1 MSSATLQNENLRQV
15 RTVAFASLIGT
26 SIEWYDF
33 FIYGTLTSI
42 VFSRLFFPGS
52 DALVSAIL
60 AYATFAVGFLV
71 RPIGGIII
79 GHFGDR
85 IGRKPLLIFT
95 LSTMGVATFL
105 IGLLPTYEQVGVAA
119 PMALVTLRVMQG
131 LALGGEWGGAVLMA
145 FEFSNEETRA
155 RYSCYPQIG
164 LAIGLA
170 LATGVVTILTAVM
183 DDRTFLAWGW
193 RVAFL
198 LSVVLLGVGTFV
210 RLKVM
215 ESPEFHRTKVDA
227 KIAKTPLFD
236 VIRQHKREII
246 LGWGARLIDGNVF
259 SIYAIFSIGFLAT
272 VANIPRTTVLFAITV
287 AALALTVT
295 IPLASI
301 WADRV
306 GRRKVYIWFSI
317 ICGVAAFPIL
327 ATMQYSGNS
336 IVASAALVVGLGI
349 IYAPVY
355 GPQPAIFCEL
365 FDTNV
370 RYTGISIIYQI
381 GAILSVSIAPIVAT
395 TLLAYGNN
403 TPWAIASYMMIAGL
417 ISAACVSKMGKA
429 F

>member
-1 MSSATLQNENLRQV
+1 MLSATLQSENLRQV

-52 DALVSAIL
+52 DALVSALL

-119 PMALVTLRVMQG
+119 PIALVTLRVMQG

-145 FEFSNEETRA
+145 FEFSNKETRA

-164 LAIGLA
+164 LAVGLA
-170 LATGVVTILTAVM
+170 LATGVVTILTAAM